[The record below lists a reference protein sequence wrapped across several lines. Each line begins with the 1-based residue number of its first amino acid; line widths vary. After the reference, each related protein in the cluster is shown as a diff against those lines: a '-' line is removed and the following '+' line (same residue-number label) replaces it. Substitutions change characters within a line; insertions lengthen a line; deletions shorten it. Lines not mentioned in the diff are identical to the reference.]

1 MIKYCL
7 SLIIILFLCEAR
19 ANDKEQIILKF
30 EKIENLSFDFE
41 QNVNGKIEEGKC
53 IIKYERRIYCE
64 YLQSNNKILVSNGKS
79 IVIKTNIGSYYRYSL
94 NSTPL
99 NLILDKNFILKQIK
113 SLNEKIIDDKLIK
126 FTLNENELKVDIFFN
141 KNTFNLTGWQT
152 LDIYQNLILTNIYN
166 VKINQKIEDNIFKLP
181 KMN

>member
-1 MIKYCL
+1 MIKYFL

-19 ANDKEQIILKF
+19 ANEKEKIILKF

-53 IIKYERRIYCE
+53 IIKYEKKIYCE

-113 SLNEKIIDDKLIK
+113 SLNEKKIDDKLIK
-126 FTLNENELKVDIFFN
+126 FTLNKNELKVDIFFN
-141 KNTFNLTGWQT
+141 KNTLNLTGWQT
-152 LDIYQNLILTNIYN
+152 LDTYQNLILTNIYN
-166 VKINQKIEDNIFKLP
+166 VKINKKIEDNIFRLP

>member
-1 MIKYCL
+1 MIKYFL

-19 ANDKEQIILKF
+19 ANEKEKIILKF

-94 NSTPL
+94 NNTPL
-99 NLILDKNFILKQIK
+99 DLILDKNFILKQIK

-152 LDIYQNLILTNIYN
+152 LDIYQNLSLTNIYN

>member
-1 MIKYCL
+1 MIKYFL

-19 ANDKEQIILKF
+19 AYDKEQIILKF

-141 KNTFNLTGWQT
+141 KSTLNLTGWQT
-152 LDIYQNLILTNIYN
+152 LDIYQNLSLTNIYN
-166 VKINQKIEDNIFKLP
+166 VKINQKIEDNIFRLP